1 MKPAASALAEDIE
14 ACRAAL
20 LQPALGAREQRRQR
34 ELAARLFRLCLQWHW
49 CTRGAPDGPSQAC
62 AAFR

>member
-20 LQPALGAREQRRQR
+20 SQPAQGAREQRRQR
-34 ELAARLFRLCLQWHW
+34 ELAARLFRLHLQWYW
-49 CTRGAPDGPSQAC
+49 RTREVPDGSSQAC